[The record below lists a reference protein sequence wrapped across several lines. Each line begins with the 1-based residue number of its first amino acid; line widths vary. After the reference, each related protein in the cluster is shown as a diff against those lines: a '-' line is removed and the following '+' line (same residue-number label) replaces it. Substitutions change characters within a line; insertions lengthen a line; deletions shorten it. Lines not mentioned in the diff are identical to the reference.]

1 MRNIVGRALALAT
14 LASTASVA
22 QGQTIALKPLIDA
35 RLRYEQV
42 DQAGIADR
50 SDAVTLR
57 VRAGV
62 QASHGPLAALVEAES
77 TIAIGAHYNDGF
89 NGRALPLV
97 ADPQN
102 IEPNRA
108 QLRYANKGLAVTAG
122 RQLLDFADQRFVGP
136 SPWRQNQ
143 QTFDA
148 VRLQRSGEHISID
161 AAYAWSVRTV
171 NGIQGTPARPQSVG
185 GSNWFGI
192 LGYATPAGMLSGFA
206 YLVDQDSA
214 SLSGYRLSNQTY
226 GARFA
231 GSRPVGRGLK
241 LGYAASFARQSD
253 YARNPNH
260 YGASYGL
267 GELVLTGKLLTAT
280 AGYEVLGASSGAA
293 LTSVQTPLAS
303 LFRFQGW
310 AGRFTTTPPNGL
322 HDAYGTL
329 AANWKGRKI
338 TSYGIGATYHRFDSD
353 RLGMHYGDELDLIAQ
368 ARVERYALAL
378 RYARYRA
385 DTFATNTNKLFATV
399 EWVFN

>member
-14 LASTASVA
+14 LATTASA
-22 QGQTIALKPLIDA
+22 TQGRTVALKPLIDA

-42 DQAGIADR
+42 DQTGFADKA
-50 SDAVTLR
+50 DAVTLR

-62 QASHGPLAALVEAES
+62 QASRGPLAALVEAES
-77 TIAIGAHYNDGF
+77 TIAIDTHYNDGF
-89 NGRALPLV
+89 NGRALPLI
-97 ADPQN
+97 ADAQN
-102 IEPNRA
+102 IELNRA
-108 QLRYANKGLAVTAG
+108 QLRYADNGLAVTAG

-148 VRLQRSGEHISID
+148 VRLQWSGLKHLSLD

-171 NGIQGTPARPQSVG
+171 NGFQGTPARPQAVG

-192 LGYATPAGMLSGFA
+192 LGYATPLGTLSGFA

-226 GARFA
+226 GVRFA
-231 GSRPVGRGLK
+231 GARPVGKGLK
-241 LGYAASFARQSD
+241 LGYTASFARQSD
-253 YARNPNH
+253 YARNPND
-260 YGASYGL
+260 YVASYGL
-267 GELVLTGKLLTAT
+267 GELMLTGKVLTAT
-280 AGYEVLGASSGAA
+280 AGVEVLGASSGAA

-303 LFRFQGW
+303 FFRYQGW
-310 AGRFTTTPPNGL
+310 ASKFTTTPPNGL
-322 HDAYGTL
+322 HDAYATL
-329 AANWKGRKI
+329 AANWKGRKVS
-338 TSYGIGATYHRFDSD
+338 SYGVGATFHRFDSD

-368 ARVERYALAL
+368 ARLKRYAFAL

-385 DTFATNTNKLFATV
+385 DRFATNTNKLFATV
-399 EWVFN
+399 EWVF